1 MGGLG
6 GVAPQIGGKRPRP
19 GYRFAVALGGVR
31 QELVLRVN
39 TTSTYP
45 ADQRPIGRKNPRGR
59 PPGGFS
65 LVDGRRIAFSGPQ
78 AHRRHAGIGRHIPAL
93 GVALKADLSPRPAA
107 QPVRHEDFKGLAAM
121 DVPAVPCKAV
131 SLGFIGDLKH
141 FSHCLPLSLF
151 AAYKAPCNRALSFL
165 RPFALF

>member
-1 MGGLG
+1 MGGWGAWPPRLAASAPTPAIGSLQLLG
-6 GVAPQIGGKRPRP
+6 GA
-19 GYRFAVALGGVR
+19 R

-131 SLGFIGDLKH
+131 SLGFIGDLKY
-141 FSHCLPLSLF
+141 FSHCLPLSLLPLIKHL
-151 AAYKAPCNRALSFL
+151 ATVLYSFS
-165 RPFALF
+165 PHFTQ